1 MCSRAARNGRPP
13 AMWRL
18 ALPSYLLQPAY
29 LRPLPAT
36 ERLMR
41 PFTYLVMTL
50 LSAFPA
56 VIEASPVPPQAEISN
71 ASLQVKLYLPD
82 AEHGFYRGTR
92 FDWSGVVADLQYK
105 GHSYYGPWF
114 TATDPKIPD
123 FIYQGSDIVAGP
135 CSAITGPVEEFTP
148 AVGFDEAKPGATFLK
163 VGVGILR
170 KPDDAAYSAY
180 RLYEIVDG
188 GKWSVKK
195 SADAVEFTQELHNA
209 ASGYGYVYQKKL
221 RLLAGKPV
229 MVIEHSLK
237 NTGTL
242 AIHTSVYDHN
252 FLVLDKQP
260 TDAGFN
266 ITFPFAVT
274 VDPPPDKELAE
285 VVKNQ
290 ILYRKTLTGEDRVY
304 FAIAG
309 FGKSSDDYKL
319 HIENSNVHA
328 GMTIT
333 GDRPLAKLSLWSI
346 RSVIAVEP
354 FIDISVEPG
363 GHSTWKYEYEYY
375 TLPQ

>member
-1 MCSRAARNGRPP
+1 
-13 AMWRL
+13 
-18 ALPSYLLQPAY
+18 
-29 LRPLPAT
+29 
-36 ERLMR
+36 MR

-148 AVGFDEAKPGATFLK
+148 AVGFDEAKPGGTFLK

-237 NTGTL
+237 NTGTR

-260 TDAGFN
+260 TNAGFS

-304 FAIAG
+304 FAIMG
-309 FGKSSDDYKL
+309 FGKSSDDYKI

>member
-1 MCSRAARNGRPP
+1 
-13 AMWRL
+13 
-18 ALPSYLLQPAY
+18 
-29 LRPLPAT
+29 
-36 ERLMR
+36 MR
-41 PFTYLVMTL
+41 PFPYIVMTL
-50 LSAFPA
+50 LTAFPA
-56 VIEASPVPPQAEISN
+56 LIEASPVPPQAEISN

-123 FIYQGSDIVAGP
+123 FIYKGSDIVAGP

-148 AVGFDEAKPGATFLK
+148 AVGFDEAKPGGTFLK
-163 VGVGILR
+163 IGVGLLR

-209 ASGYGYVYQKKL
+209 SSGYGYVYQKKL
-221 RLLAGKPV
+221 RLVDGKPV

-237 NTGTL
+237 NTGTR

-252 FLVLDKQP
+252 FLVLNKQP
-260 TDAGFN
+260 TDAGFT
-266 ITFPFAVT
+266 ITLPFAISSH
-274 VDPPPDKELAE
+274 PPVEKVLAE
-285 VVKNQ
+285 IRKNQ
-290 ILYRKTLTGEDRVY
+290 VVYLKTLQGQDRVY
-304 FAIAG
+304 TSIEG
-309 FGKSSDDYKL
+309 FGNTTDDYKVR
-319 HIENSNVHA
+319 IENSTVKA
-328 GMTIT
+328 GMLIT
-333 GDRPLAKLSLWSI
+333 ANRPLAKMALWSI

-354 FIDISVEPG
+354 FIDISVDPG
-363 GHSTWKYEYEYY
+363 SESTWQYNYDYY
-375 TLPQ
+375 TLPH